1 MCFFVLK
8 KFRIFCNHSVLI
20 ADFSKYRA
28 EEMMIVMWVCKWK
41 PRLYLVDETTVKNPI
56 LSSFCCIMKKNW
68 GKKTWV
74 ERRIMSTPL
83 FSLVS
88 NTFNI
93 PQWSQSLFLSC
104 FCVFLNIQFHQ
115 FFFFKSH
122 CLKISHETARMQKF
136 RNSDKVS

>member
-1 MCFFVLK
+1 MFFCFKKILEFFVITQFWL
-8 KFRIFCNHSVLI
+8 LT
-20 ADFSKYRA
+20 SKYRA
-28 EEMMIVMWVCKWK
+28 EEMIVMWVCKWK
-41 PRLYLVDETTVKNPI
+41 PRLLYLVDETTVKNPI